1 MLDEFQLQIH
11 SWWEAPFWWEARGP
25 GPLGPALNPAL
36 MSFLGSIDAIMK
48 GSGLED
54 LLAQVYAEN
63 CITHIS
69 GKVVSRAIR
78 GHLLVESSLM
88 SLIFNMIKETTDV
101 HFEELD
107 EFYNRALDDELDE
120 GSLQALTETS
130 VYKIITESI
139 ATVKAG
145 LSDRSRTSKLWI
157 TYMNYIHLMKI
168 FIFAERTSNWELH
181 LDALSEMLNFFA
193 PTGHTHYAKS
203 ACLYVQQMRKLPE
216 THPWLY
222 EQFILGHHTVQRTP
236 KNWTGVWTDLA
247 IEQTLMRLIKSRGRL
262 NERTTSS
269 FIGYTLIW
277 KNGTV

>member
-1 MLDEFQLQIH
+1 
-11 SWWEAPFWWEARGP
+11 
-25 GPLGPALNPAL
+25 
-36 MSFLGSIDAIMK
+36 
-48 GSGLED
+48 
-54 LLAQVYAEN
+54 
-63 CITHIS
+63 
-69 GKVVSRAIR
+69 
-78 GHLLVESSLM
+78 
-88 SLIFNMIKETTDV
+88 MIKETTDV

-139 ATVKAG
+139 ATVKAD

-181 LDALSEMLNFFA
+181 LDALSEMLNLFA
-193 PTGHTHYAKS
+193 ATGHTHYAKS
-203 ACLYVQQMRKLPE
+203 ARLYVQQMRKLPE